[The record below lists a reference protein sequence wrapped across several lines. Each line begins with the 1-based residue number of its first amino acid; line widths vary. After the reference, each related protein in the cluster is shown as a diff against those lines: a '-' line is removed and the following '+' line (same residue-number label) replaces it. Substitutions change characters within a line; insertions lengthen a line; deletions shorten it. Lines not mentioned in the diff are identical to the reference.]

1 MSAVCNAVFLVF
13 AVLGAADYLMDNR
26 WGLGAQFERGLGC
39 MGKLIIAMAG
49 FMALAPVLGELLAP
63 VATPLFQSVGADP
76 SALAGLLLAND
87 SGGAALAEELALDP
101 IAGDFNGYFV
111 ASMMGGAVMCMIPMT
126 MLSTDQASRT
136 PAIYGLIIGLFSIPF
151 GCLLG
156 GALAGYPLGTV
167 LQNLLPT
174 ALLSA
179 ALFLALVFFGRWVIR
194 PFQIFGKL
202 LMAMSLT
209 GLLLLTAWE
218 LLDVELVPH
227 LTPFSEII
235 PVIGNIALALSGVFP
250 LMAVVS
256 RLLCRPLQMAAQ
268 RLKVREGD
276 VTGLL
281 TSAVNIFPT
290 FDMLNKMTPKGVL
303 LNTAFMVGANCMLG
317 DHFAFTSQ
325 MRPVLVLPVLLAKA
339 VSGFLALAVAN
350 YLAPILLKGTKKQPN
365 SASSTCQSI
374 KKE

>member
-194 PFQIFGKL
+194 PFQIF
-202 LMAMSLT
+202 
-209 GLLLLTAWE
+209 
-218 LLDVELVPH
+218 
-227 LTPFSEII
+227 
-235 PVIGNIALALSGVFP
+235 
-250 LMAVVS
+250 
-256 RLLCRPLQMAAQ
+256 
-268 RLKVREGD
+268 
-276 VTGLL
+276 
-281 TSAVNIFPT
+281 
-290 FDMLNKMTPKGVL
+290 
-303 LNTAFMVGANCMLG
+303 
-317 DHFAFTSQ
+317 
-325 MRPVLVLPVLLAKA
+325 
-339 VSGFLALAVAN
+339 
-350 YLAPILLKGTKKQPN
+350 
-365 SASSTCQSI
+365 
-374 KKE
+374 

>member
-1 MSAVCNAVFLVF
+1 
-13 AVLGAADYLMDNR
+13 
-26 WGLGAQFERGLGC
+26 
-39 MGKLIIAMAG
+39 
-49 FMALAPVLGELLAP
+49 
-63 VATPLFQSVGADP
+63 
-76 SALAGLLLAND
+76 
-87 SGGAALAEELALDP
+87 
-101 IAGDFNGYFV
+101 
-111 ASMMGGAVMCMIPMT
+111 
-126 MLSTDQASRT
+126 
-136 PAIYGLIIGLFSIPF
+136 
-151 GCLLG
+151 
-156 GALAGYPLGTV
+156 
-167 LQNLLPT
+167 
-174 ALLSA
+174 
-179 ALFLALVFFGRWVIR
+179 
-194 PFQIFGKL
+194 
-202 LMAMSLT
+202 MAMSLT